1 LIKRKTA
8 VQTGPG
14 RPPIPFEKRREV
26 VECWL
31 QLGNMKLAAEICGV
45 HLNTIKG
52 WKSESWWKQLED
64 EIKVAGRLQTG
75 AKLSHIVNK
84 ALVQV
89 EDRLDNG
96 EVVLDQKTGELVRRP
111 VAMRDAANA
120 AVTLMQRQQ
129 VLENLNNQETNTD
142 ATKSIQEQ
150 LAMLATEFAKFNNR
164 SKANAET
171 IEYREVTDADERV
184 VVEAGEQGEVESVSE
199 EDLFDEDGESDESF
213 TFGQH
218 T

>member
-1 LIKRKTA
+1 
-8 VQTGPG
+8 
-14 RPPIPFEKRREV
+14 
-26 VECWL
+26 
-31 QLGNMKLAAEICGV
+31 
-45 HLNTIKG
+45 
-52 WKSESWWKQLED
+52 
-64 EIKVAGRLQTG
+64 
-75 AKLSHIVNK
+75 
-84 ALVQV
+84 
-89 EDRLDNG
+89 
-96 EVVLDQKTGELVRRP
+96 
-111 VAMRDAANA
+111 MRDAANA